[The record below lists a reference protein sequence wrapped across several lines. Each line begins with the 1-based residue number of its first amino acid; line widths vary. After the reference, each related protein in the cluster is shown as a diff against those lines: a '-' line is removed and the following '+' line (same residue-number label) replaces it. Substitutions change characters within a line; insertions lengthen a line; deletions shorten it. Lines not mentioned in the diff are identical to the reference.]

1 MKKYFKY
8 LVLAALVILLGV
20 GMYFFQSNIIPI
32 AMIVTWVFF
41 VAGAFAIGE
50 KLVGRFV
57 GSRSN

>member
-41 VAGAFAIGE
+41 VAGAFAIAE
-50 KLVGRFV
+50 KIVGRFV